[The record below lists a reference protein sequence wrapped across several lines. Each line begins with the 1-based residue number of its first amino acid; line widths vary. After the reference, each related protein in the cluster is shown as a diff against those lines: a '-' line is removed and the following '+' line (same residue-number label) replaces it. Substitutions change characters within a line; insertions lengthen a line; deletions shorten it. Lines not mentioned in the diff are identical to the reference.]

1 LNPEQGWS
9 SEAGVKQIFKIGS
22 WKAMLD
28 AVAFI
33 NEYNNMIEFNFGVYN
48 PHNYQQLNVLGTE
61 PDTADLATLNAII
74 AEGFSFEQLL
84 GFQAQN
90 TEKARITGFELSFNS
105 TGKIKEIELTSL
117 LGYTYMNPVSLNTST
132 NYSYWSSDSSNMLK
146 YRFRHLA
153 KADIEATYKNYSFGI
168 SSRYSSYM
176 RSIDKIFEEQ
186 LPGGT
191 YVLPGLKEY
200 RKNQNFKG
208 NIVFDLR
215 VGYKFKDHYRIG
227 FIINNILNAEYLSR
241 PGDIQAPRNFIL
253 QFQYHIL

>member
-1 LNPEQGWS
+1 
-9 SEAGVKQIFKIGS
+9 
-22 WKAMLD
+22 
-28 AVAFI
+28 
-33 NEYNNMIEFNFGVYN
+33 
-48 PHNYQQLNVLGTE
+48 
-61 PDTADLATLNAII
+61 
-74 AEGFSFEQLL
+74 
-84 GFQAQN
+84 
-90 TEKARITGFELSFNS
+90 
-105 TGKIKEIELTSL
+105 
-117 LGYTYMNPVSLNTST
+117 
-132 NYSYWSSDSSNMLK
+132 MLK